1 LRNSNAEVLR
11 VDVGTRLSELKQHA
25 TSVAVWRYVGQWVI
39 LIVGLAIFA
48 LSIVL
53 QVRAD
58 VGLGP
63 WDIFHVGVA
72 QISSLTL
79 GQVSIL
85 TGVVVVGVSYLI
97 ARIKPGLATVAN
109 MLLIG
114 LFVDLIYDHVPLMTD
129 LPWKV
134 VMFVGGMVLMGVA
147 TAVYIGAGLGA
158 GPRDSLMIGVHQAT
172 GRSVRVARTMVEAS
186 VFVIGFILCGK
197 FGLGTLLFV
206 VGIGP
211 VVQFF
216 ITLLRVEVNA

>member
-1 LRNSNAEVLR
+1 M
-11 VDVGTRLSELKQHA
+11 DIGTRLSDLKLHVTPEA
-25 TSVAVWRYVGQWVI
+25 ARRYVAQWMV
-39 LIVGLAIFA
+39 LMFGLAIFA
-48 LSIVL
+48 LSVVL
-53 QVRAD
+53 QVRAN

-72 QISSLTL
+72 QVSSLTL

-85 TGVVVVGVSYLI
+85 TGVVVIGVSYLI
-97 ARIKPGLATVAN
+97 ARIKPGPATVAN
-109 MLLIG
+109 MLFIG
-114 LFVDLIYDHVPLMTD
+114 LVIDIIYDYVPLMTV

-186 VFVIGFILCGK
+186 VFVIGFLLCGK

-211 VVQFF
+211 IVQFF

>member
-1 LRNSNAEVLR
+1 
-11 VDVGTRLSELKQHA
+11 VDIGTRLSDLKLHVTPEA
-25 TSVAVWRYVGQWVI
+25 ARRYVAQWMV
-39 LIVGLAIFA
+39 LMFGLAIFA
-48 LSIVL
+48 LSVVL
-53 QVRAD
+53 QVRAN

-72 QISSLTL
+72 QVSSLTL

-85 TGVVVVGVSYLI
+85 TGVVVIGVSYLI
-97 ARIKPGLATVAN
+97 ARIKPGPATVAN
-109 MLLIG
+109 MLFIG
-114 LFVDLIYDHVPLMTD
+114 LVIDIIYDYVPLMTV

-186 VFVIGFILCGK
+186 VFVIGFLLCGK

-211 VVQFF
+211 IVQFF